1 MGEFTRSIS
10 TTGGPSSSTSGPRNA
25 TPVEIVN
32 EAVRVFREGQRPPWD
47 ESDIQALLAALSEYQ
62 NEVIALQTDRDQA
75 MEDYQDANRNAELLE
90 ARTRELQNNLEQT
103 QQATQHAAQQ
113 GAQQGTPVAP
123 AMPITHTRS
132 AKHPDPPE
140 FSGKQ
145 EDLEGF
151 KFKLQQKLLMNE
163 DWFPLERS
171 KVGYA
176 FSRLVDKA
184 MTQLLPRVSKPDN
197 PAAILNIDQF
207 YAALEL
213 SFGDPDRKN
222 TAQKKIANLK
232 QANRLFS
239 EYLADFQRWIGDTGY
254 DETNQRFY
262 FQNGLSRELQGY
274 LVPVDT
280 ESLTFDQLIA
290 KCQLLDTRYR
300 LVRPAS
306 TSTRVTTTT
315 TATTIAGNSPA
326 IHTSNTDSN
335 TAMDLSAVTSR
346 PRTGP
351 RGPLTAEERQHRIEK
366 SLCLY
371 CGEPGHLARDCEKK
385 KRAQAARGARINS
398 VNLAPTPTTPSEQG
412 KV

>member
-10 TTGGPSSSTSGPRNA
+10 TTGGPSSSTSGPRIA
-25 TPVEIVN
+25 TPIEIVN
-32 EAVRVFREGQRPPWD
+32 EAVKVFREGHYLPWD
-47 ESDIQALLAALSEYQ
+47 KDDIQALLAALSEYQ
-62 NEVIALQTDRDQA
+62 NEVVALQAHRDQA
-75 MEDYQDANRNAELLE
+75 MEDYQDANKNAEQLE
-90 ARTRELQNNLEQT
+90 ARTRKLQKNLEEA
-103 QQATQHAAQQ
+103 QQAT
-113 GAQQGTPVAP
+113 PIAP
-123 AMPITHTRS
+123 AIPMAHHRS

-145 EDLEGF
+145 DDLEGF

-184 MTQLLPRVSKPDN
+184 MTQLLPRVSKTDN
-197 PAAILNIDQF
+197 PAAILNMDQF

-300 LVRPAS
+300 LIRPTS

-315 TATTIAGNSPA
+315 TATAIAGNSPA

-346 PRTGP
+346 PRARP

-385 KRAQAARGARINS
+385 KRAQAARDARINS

-412 KV
+412 KA